1 MHVRNF
7 TLKTFTL
14 SFCMFLFY
22 FFLICARDVK
32 KANGFWAELGNNQ
45 VDTNGPGTWVW
56 FWILGS
62 TAILHIKSSPQNV
75 PKLTKMIPKVSKIMH
90 LGHTFF
96 SGPRQTSFLHCLPTW
111 VKFPI
116 WTGTWVLQYSIPSTR
131 IRMGILT
138 KQKVESSSITR
149 LIIIDSKKQPSS
161 HLEYMQ
167 LFPPH
172 LSRKNCK
179 KDAVA
184 DALNKF
190 VIHLNTPHFNIF
202 QEKLAFF

>member
-1 MHVRNF
+1 MIWPKQVTLISSTQTSGPLCLWQCLCTEYPCFISCWFIIPDPEMHVRNF

-32 KANGFWAELGNNQ
+32 KANGFWTELGNNQ
-45 VDTNGPGTWVW
+45 VDTNGPGTWLW

-62 TAILHIKSSPQNV
+62 TAILHIKSSLQNV

-90 LGHTFF
+90 LGHIFF

-149 LIIIDSKKQPSS
+149 LMIINSKK
-161 HLEYMQ
+161 
-167 LFPPH
+167 
-172 LSRKNCK
+172 N
-179 KDAVA
+179 
-184 DALNKF
+184 N
-190 VIHLNTPHFNIF
+190 
-202 QEKLAFF
+202 